1 MALIRCSKC
10 GNLASS
16 KTANCPTCGAPTGA
30 AAEQSAQPKAEPKV
44 EPKVEA
50 KAEPKVEVKTEP
62 KVEPQPQAES
72 APRTLNDILRER
84 SAQTTL
90 ADSYVEEKSEEK
102 PTVVAPVVAP
112 HEQAKPTNVEPTAPA
127 SGGDGGN
134 NDYDGYDDNVIDDY
148 EAEIVRHKRTAKGYM
163 VCAIILLVLL
173 IPTAF
178 YCVTFF
184 VKTGGMEALEEQ
196 LEIVESARR
205 IFEDEN
211 TMLQRNAEELVTELE
226 DLKDKNDTM
235 MLKYQEAV
243 VMLEQLQ
250 KEKTYNYEQLAK
262 YKKEVAT
269 LREVMKGYLRQ
280 IDSLNT
286 INSNLQAQNIQYKKE
301 INTAQM
307 RADVAEEKADELN
320 TKVRIGSV
328 IQASGIRMVA
338 LNGKSKEVKR
348 IKMAERMRVDF
359 DLTANE
365 LAEPGE
371 KSIYVRIIGPDGY
384 LLTSSD
390 VILFNFE
397 GDEMRASAVRKVDY
411 ENESVPVSI
420 FYDGAFT
427 KGTYSVEIYVDG
439 RLSGSKEVYFE

>member
-1 MALIRCSKC
+1 MALIRCNSC

-16 KTANCPTCGAPTGA
+16 KTANCPICGAPIAT
-30 AAEQSAQPKAEPKV
+30 AEQKAQPTAAEPKM
-44 EPKVEA
+44 EA
-50 KAEPKVEVKTEP
+50 NAAPVAEPK
-62 KVEPQPQAES
+62 AES

-90 ADSYVEEKSEEK
+90 GDSYLDQKSEESPAK
-102 PTVVAPVVAP
+102 EDTAVVVPPVVSTPEAP
-112 HEQAKPTNVEPTAPA
+112 TPA
-127 SGGDGGN
+127 GGDNGGSG
-134 NDYDGYDDNVIDDY
+134 DYNDNVIDDY
-148 EAEIVRHKRTAKGYM
+148 EAEIARHKRTSNGFM
-163 VCAIILLVLL
+163 LCAIIAIVLL
-173 IPTAF
+173 IPTAYF
-178 YCVTFF
+178 SISLGMQK
-184 VKTGGMEALEEQ
+184 KTIEDN

-211 TMLQRNAEELVTELE
+211 SMLQRNAEDLVTELE
-226 DLKDKNDTM
+226 GLKDQNDTM

-250 KEKTYNYEQLAK
+250 REKTYNYEQLAK

-269 LREVMKGYLRQ
+269 LRNVMKGYLRQ

-301 INTAQM
+301 INTAQL

-328 IQASGIRMVA
+328 IQASGIRMTA
-338 LNGKSKEVKR
+338 LNAKSNEVKR
-348 IKMAERMRVDF
+348 MRLAKRLKVDF

-371 KSIYVRIIGPDGY
+371 KSVYLRILGPDGY
-384 LLTSSD
+384 LLAPSE
-390 VILFNFE
+390 VILFSFE

-420 FYDGAFT
+420 FYDGETFT
-427 KGTYSVEIYVDG
+427 NGTYTVEIYVDG
-439 RLSGSKEVYFE
+439 RLSGSKEIYFDK

>member
-16 KTANCPTCGAPTGA
+16 KTANCPTCGAPTGTPN
-30 AAEQSAQPKAEPKV
+30 ESLQPTVEPAV
-44 EPKVEA
+44 EPK
-50 KAEPKVEVKTEP
+50 
-62 KVEPQPQAES
+62 AES

-84 SAQTTL
+84 SAQPTL
-90 ADSYVEEKSEEK
+90 GDSFIEERAEEK
-102 PTVVAPVVAP
+102 PAVEAVKSAPEAQNRASVVTPPSESVNP
-112 HEQAKPTNVEPTAPA
+112 SMGSNG
-127 SGGDGGN
+127 SNNGN
-134 NDYDGYDDNVIDDY
+134 NEEYNDNVIDDY
-148 EAEIVRHKRTAKGYM
+148 EAEIARHKRTSNGFM
-163 VCAIILLVLL
+163 LCTIILVVLL
-173 IPTAF
+173 IPAAYF
-178 YCVTFF
+178 SISFGLKH
-184 VKTGGMEALEEQ
+184 KTIKDN

-211 TMLQRNAEELVTELE
+211 SMLQRNAEDLVTELE
-226 DLKDKNDTM
+226 SLKDQNDTM

-307 RADVAEEKADELN
+307 RADVAEERADELN

-348 IKMAERMRVDF
+348 IKMAERLRVDF

-371 KSIYVRIIGPDGY
+371 KSIYVRILGPDGY
-384 LLTSSD
+384 LLASSD

-397 GDEMRASAVRKVDY
+397 GDEMRASAMRKVDY

-420 FYDGAFT
+420 FYDGSFT

>member
-1 MALIRCSKC
+1 ME
-10 GNLASS
+10 
-16 KTANCPTCGAPTGA
+16 ANATPV
-30 AAEQSAQPKAEPKV
+30 V
-44 EPKVEA
+44 EPK
-50 KAEPKVEVKTEP
+50 
-62 KVEPQPQAES
+62 AES

-90 ADSYVEEKSEEK
+90 GDSYLDQKSDESPAQED
-102 PTVVAPVVAP
+102 TAVVVPPVVSTPEAP
-112 HEQAKPTNVEPTAPA
+112 TPA
-127 SGGDGGN
+127 GGDNGDNGGH
-134 NDYDGYDDNVIDDY
+134 DGYNDNVIDDY
-148 EAEIVRHKRTAKGYM
+148 EAEIARHKRTSNGFM
-163 VCAIILLVLL
+163 LCAIIAIVLL
-173 IPTAF
+173 IPAAYF
-178 YCVTFF
+178 SISLGMQK
-184 VKTGGMEALEEQ
+184 KTIEDN

-211 TMLQRNAEELVTELE
+211 SMLQRNAEDLVTELE
-226 DLKDKNDTM
+226 GLKDQNDTM

-250 KEKTYNYEQLAK
+250 REKTYNYEQLAK

-269 LREVMKGYLRQ
+269 LRNVMKGYLRQ

-301 INTAQM
+301 INTAQL

-328 IQASGIRMVA
+328 IQASGIRMTA
-338 LNGKSKEVKR
+338 LNAKSNEVKR
-348 IKMAERMRVDF
+348 MRLAKRLKVDF

-371 KSIYVRIIGPDGY
+371 KSVYLRILGPDGY
-384 LLTSSD
+384 LLAPSE
-390 VILFNFE
+390 VILFSFE

-420 FYDGAFT
+420 FYDGETFT
-427 KGTYSVEIYVDG
+427 NGTYTVEIYVDG
-439 RLSGSKEVYFE
+439 RLSGSKEIYFDK

>member
-1 MALIRCSKC
+1 MALIRCNSC

-16 KTANCPTCGAPTGA
+16 KTANCPICGAPIAT
-30 AAEQSAQPKAEPKV
+30 AEQKAQPTAAEPKV
-44 EPKVEA
+44 EANARPVV
-50 KAEPKVEVKTEP
+50 EPK
-62 KVEPQPQAES
+62 AES

-90 ADSYVEEKSEEK
+90 GDSYLDQKSEESPAK
-102 PTVVAPVVAP
+102 EDTAVVVPPVVSTPEAP
-112 HEQAKPTNVEPTAPA
+112 TPA
-127 SGGDGGN
+127 GGDNGGSG
-134 NDYDGYDDNVIDDY
+134 DYNDNVIDDY
-148 EAEIVRHKRTAKGYM
+148 EAEIARHKRTSNGFM
-163 VCAIILLVLL
+163 LCAIIAIVLL
-173 IPTAF
+173 IPTAYF
-178 YCVTFF
+178 SISLGMQK
-184 VKTGGMEALEEQ
+184 KTIEDN

-211 TMLQRNAEELVTELE
+211 SMLQRNAEDLVTELE
-226 DLKDKNDTM
+226 GLKDQNDTM

-250 KEKTYNYEQLAK
+250 REKTYNYEQLAK

-269 LREVMKGYLRQ
+269 LRNVMKGYLRQ

-301 INTAQM
+301 INTAQL

-328 IQASGIRMVA
+328 IQASGIRMTA
-338 LNGKSKEVKR
+338 LNAKSNEVKR
-348 IKMAERMRVDF
+348 MRLAKRLKVDF

-371 KSIYVRIIGPDGY
+371 KSVYLRILGPDGY
-384 LLTSSD
+384 LLAPSE
-390 VILFNFE
+390 VILFSFE

-420 FYDGAFT
+420 FYDGETFT
-427 KGTYSVEIYVDG
+427 NGTYTVEIYVDG
-439 RLSGSKEVYFE
+439 RLSGSKEIYFDK